1 MNSEERMDEER
12 ELCVWVWGWPVCT
25 SSRFFYGNAFAD
37 DIEWLLD
44 QMCFVG
50 FGRDWECGMEKWQ
63 SVEIGLFEQ
72 CEFAVFHCSSCRLQ
86 LANKV
91 S

>member
-1 MNSEERMDEER
+1 MRNES
-12 ELCVWVWGWPVCT
+12 CVCGFGVGRFAPVAD
-25 SSRFFYGNAFAD
+25 FFYGNAFAD